1 MFLNLAEFGLSAGNS
16 VKTTSYPRFGTNHLT
31 GSFSQPSPQL
41 GSLLLNSS
49 VPSGVRSDLQ
59 GRGHRVSSTGAYGST
74 SVMVIDAS
82 QGGSTRPATESAGR
96 YAAAFSIVAP
106 NSPPT
111 ANPQSVTTPRIPRK
125 RSR

>member
-59 GRGHRVSSTGAYGST
+59 GHGHRVSSTGAYGST
-74 SVMVIDAS
+74 SVMVIDRVAGRFYAAGD
-82 QGGSTRPATESAGR
+82 QSAGR
-96 YAAAFSIVAP
+96 YAAAFSIVRPIAR
-106 NSPPT
+106 
-111 ANPQSVTTPRIPRK
+111 PRRT